1 MSAEPSTAEKNGVI
15 LIRQGVGREEYALPE
30 GATLGDLLREAELN
44 RHDQEIFIN
53 GKLLE
58 DTLVLPQGVIVSV
71 VPRPRIASIT
81 GSCWEGVGMFHDDP
95 TFKELCDSV
104 EASREAEKDRS

>member
-1 MSAEPSTAEKNGVI
+1 MTMSAEPSTAEKNGVI
-15 LIRQGVGREEYALPE
+15 LIRRGGGGGGDALPE
-30 GATLGDLLREAELN
+30 GATLGDLLREAKLN

-58 DTLVLPQGVIVSV
+58 ETPVLPPGAIVSV
-71 VPRPRIASIT
+71 VPRPRIASST
-81 GSCWEGVGMFHDDP
+81 GSWWEGVGMFHDDP

-104 EASREAEKDRS
+104 EASRE